1 MDPAW
6 YVKPE
11 GAVAKKSLDGPIG
24 AAG

>member
-11 GAVAKKSLDGPIG
+11 GAVAEKSIDGPVG